1 MSYKINDQEFAAV
14 SRLSGRERYGHF
26 IKRVADWEE
35 VWGLRDEE
43 GWAAVGDDEGR
54 SCFPVWPH
62 PRYAE
67 ALATGEWATY
77 RAAAIPLGAWLED
90 WLPGMDED
98 GVHFAVF
105 PTPALQGVVVSCAEL
120 RAHLEHELA
129 LYE

>member
-14 SRLSGRERYGHF
+14 SRLPAKERYGHF
-26 IKRVADWEE
+26 IKRVADWQE
-35 VWGLRDEE
+35 VWGLRDDE
-43 GWAAVGDDEGR
+43 GWVAVGDDEGR

-67 ALATGEWATY
+67 ALATGDWSIY
-77 RAAAIPLGAWLED
+77 RAAAIPLGEWLDD
-90 WLPGMDED
+90 WLPGMEED
-98 GVHFAVF
+98 DVHVAVF
-105 PTPALQGVVVSCAEL
+105 PTPSLQGVVVSCAEL